1 MKLIKIFETENRK
14 AIINLTDELFEV
26 DFIESGKIVGTI
38 EYPNKSYYYVA
49 DAAENWCNG
58 ILTRET
64 LDHYK
69 RAA

>member
-38 EYPNKSYYYVA
+38 EYPNKSYHYVA
-49 DAAENWCNG
+49 DAAENWCTG
-58 ILTRET
+58 VLTKET
-64 LDHYK
+64 LNHYK